1 MTLPLQI
8 RFALLL
14 VMIIVTMFTSSCDK
28 PEDITYICKDSLGC
42 VDIGPDEP
50 LQIGVLQA
58 LTGAVGPLG
67 QAQIRGLELAME
79 SRDNI
84 LFDHPIS
91 LQIEDTGCSPEGGAN
106 AALKVIADPQMI
118 AIFGTTCSGAAATA
132 SKAMSSAGMVMIS
145 GNNSAPFLTSI
156 AGENAPDWQDGYFRT
171 ASNEENAGQVA
182 AEYASVK
189 LGFSKAAVMHDNDI
203 YTRGLVDSFSKGFKE
218 LGGAIVLSTAVNK
231 GDTEMQP
238 VLEAVANSG
247 AELLFFPLFQ
257 PEGNRILTQ
266 ARKMELMEGI
276 ILMSDGALIQESFL
290 ADVGE
295 LAIGMYFVGPSKPEG
310 PDVEKMSARYVKK
323 YKEDPVVSYY
333 LSGHDAA
340 VLLFYAIEKTAVHSE
355 DGSLHIPRQALR
367 DTLYSITALD
377 GVTGT
382 LSCNAFGDCALP
394 AFNVLRLDNPDQGLN
409 GLEQNVVYT
418 NKKIHSPRTTKATSQ

>member
-1 MTLPLQI
+1 MISPIAIRITLLS
-8 RFALLL
+8 
-14 VMIIVTMFTSSCDK
+14 VMIVVTMFTSSCDK
-28 PEDITYICKDSLGC
+28 PDDISFVCQDSLGC

-50 LQIGVLQA
+50 MQIGVLQA
-58 LTGAVGPLG
+58 VSGAVASLG

-79 SRDNI
+79 SRNNT
-84 LFDHPIS
+84 LLDHPIS
-91 LQIEDTGCSPEGGAN
+91 LQIEDTGCTPEGGAN
-106 AALKVIADPQMI
+106 AALKVIADPQMV

-132 SKAMSSAGMVMIS
+132 SKAMSAAGMVMIS

-156 AGENAPDWQDGYFRT
+156 AGKKAPDWQDGFFRT

-182 AEYASVK
+182 AEYAFLK
-189 LGFSKAAVMHDNDI
+189 LGLLKAAVMHDNDI
-203 YTRGLVDSFSKGFKE
+203 YTRGLVDSFTKAFKE
-218 LGGAIVLSTAVNK
+218 LGGSIVLYTAINK

-247 AELLFFPLFQ
+247 AELLFLPLFQ
-257 PEGNRILTQ
+257 PEGNRILVQ
-266 ARKMELMEGI
+266 ARKMEAMEGI

-290 ADVGE
+290 EDVGG
-295 LAIGMYFVGPSKPEG
+295 LATGMYFIGPTKPEG
-310 PDVEKMSARYVKK
+310 PDVDEMAARYVKR

-340 VLLFYAIEKTAVHSE
+340 VLLFYAIEKTAVRSE

-367 DTLYSITALD
+367 DTLYSITSLE

-382 LSCNAFGDCALP
+382 LSCNTFGDCALP
-394 AFNVLRLDNPDQGLN
+394 AFNVLRLDTPSLGLK
-409 GLEQNVVYT
+409 GLEENVVYT
-418 NKKIHSPRTTKATSQ
+418 NKKKHEKPDYQGN